1 MDSKIS
7 IIVYFGES
15 FGITNVSPG
24 VPRPNGWFWKETVTP
39 FSFEM
44 LQSSW

>member
-1 MDSKIS
+1 MS

-24 VPRPNGWFWKETVTP
+24 VPRADGSFWKEIVTP

-44 LQSSW
+44 LRSSW